1 MNDEFLKSY
10 QGLPT
15 SLLNPTES
23 IQPSALEEGCRFD
36 TRDCAHD
43 TCSSDCVDC
52 SDCSDCSDCYD
63 TPPVT
68 YPYISSNGSTS
79 SSISWTFHHGTQST
93 YNYFRTIVKRGTTT
107 IHDSGWSYE
116 TSDYYE
122 SLDGLSSGTTYT
134 VYLYYSSSGSGTG
147 TSAGSVSI
155 KTQGS
160 PPSPTY
166 TITATVNF
174 DAVGGLVS
182 PTSITE
188 KGYGRTKPYGTV
200 SIDFPTPTRDGYIFL
215 YWLLDGYTT
224 HWPAGANDVYATSSG
239 ETYTARAQWEKQTVG
254 KAFIGDGGVWKQAVP
269 YIGDGGVWKPVSE
282 SIGDGGTWK

>member
-15 SLLNPTES
+15 SLLNLEES
-23 IQPSALEEGCRFD
+23 IQPSALLAGCQFD
-36 TRDCAHD
+36 TQDCAHD

-52 SDCSDCSDCYD
+52 SDCSDAH
-63 TPPVT
+63 PVT
-68 YPYISSNGSTS
+68 YPYITSGGSTS
-79 SSISWTFHHGTQST
+79 SSINWTVHHGTQTT

-107 IHDSGWSYE
+107 VQDSGWGYADD
-116 TSDYYE
+116 DYIE
-122 SLDGLSSGTTYT
+122 SIAGLPSGTTYT

-155 KTQGS
+155 TTQGS
-160 PPSPTY
+160 PPSPKY
-166 TITATVNF
+166 TIIATVNF
-174 DAVGGLVS
+174 DAAGGFVS

-188 KGYGRTKPYGTV
+188 KGYGRPKPYGTI
-200 SIDFPTPTRDGYIFL
+200 SIDFPKPTRDGYIFL

-224 HWPAGANDVYATSSG
+224 HWPAGANDIYATSSG
-239 ETYTARAQWEKQTVG
+239 ETYTARAQWKKQTVG
-254 KAFIGDGGVWKQAVP
+254 KAFIGDGSVWKQAVP
-269 YIGDGGVWKPVSE
+269 YIGDGGVWKPISE

>member
-52 SDCSDCSDCYD
+52 SD
-63 TPPVT
+63 
-68 YPYISSNGSTS
+68 
-79 SSISWTFHHGTQST
+79 
-93 YNYFRTIVKRGTTT
+93 
-107 IHDSGWSYE
+107 
-116 TSDYYE
+116 
-122 SLDGLSSGTTYT
+122 
-134 VYLYYSSSGSGTG
+134 
-147 TSAGSVSI
+147 
-155 KTQGS
+155 
-160 PPSPTY
+160 SPTY

-200 SIDFPTPTRDGYIFL
+200 SIDFPKPTRDGYMFL

-224 HWPAGANDVYATSSG
+224 HWPAGTNHVYATSSG
-239 ETYTARAQWEKQTVG
+239 ETYTARAQWEKQTAG

-282 SIGDGGTWK
+282 SIGDRGTWK